1 MSEQHTLSWVKML
14 GSTKFDSSQDVA
26 IDSNNNVYIT
36 GHTNGTFPDA
46 SANTGSDD
54 AYVAKYDSNGNRQWV
69 KMLGSTNSDESKG
82 VAIDSNNNVYIT
94 GYTYGTLPDV
104 TDNVGGSAY
113 LAKYDSNGNRQ
124 WVKMLVSTT
133 SNFPQSVAI
142 DSNNN
147 VYITGYTYRTFPDAS
162 ANAGPAG
169 TTDAYVAKYNSN
181 GNIQWV
187 KMLGSN
193 TSDFS
198 HDVAID
204 SNNNVYITGRT
215 QGTFPDAS
223 ANAGPADTS
232 DAYLAK
238 YDSNGNRQWVKM
250 LGSNAYDDSQGV
262 AIDSNNNVYI
272 TGYTEGTFPDAS
284 ANAGG
289 SAYLAKYDSNGN
301 RQWVKMLASTSTE
314 QSHDVAIDSNNN
326 VYITG
331 YTNGT
336 FPGESANAGPAGTSD
351 AYLAK
356 YDSNGNR
363 QWVKM
368 LGSNNG
374 YDVSQGVAIDSNNN
388 VYITGNTERTFQD
401 ASANA
406 GYYDAYL
413 AKYAAPLITP
423 SLSNFSIPT
432 KMVDDSPFTIT
443 DPSSTSL
450 GAFSYTSSNTAVAS
464 VSGKTLTIQGAGNT
478 TITASQA
485 ATSTHAQGTITTT
498 FEVIKRDPSL
508 SNFSIPTK
516 IFGDSPFT
524 ITDPSST
531 SSGAFSYTS
540 SNTAVA
546 SVSVKTLTIVG
557 TGNTTITAS
566 QAATSTYNA
575 GTITTTFQVIKRDPL
590 LSNFSIPTKMVDD
603 SPFTITDPSST
614 SLGAFSYTSSNTAVA
629 SVSGKTLTIVGTGNT
644 TITASQ
650 AATSTYNAGTITTTF
665 QVNDYTIPANITL
678 DDANTYNV
686 ASGNVQVSI
695 IDADNISTNKVSY
708 WYSTTGGVPNINSML
723 NNNGPSQTNY
733 RFYIPLSSGTYTI
746 SVYAKN
752 PSGNSSIV
760 SKNVTVYTLPF
771 APVIDTGNTKSVTS
785 GNLIITFTD
794 LSNNANNQVEYTYF
808 LYNSIMLNQI
818 TYLQ

>member
-14 GSTKFDSSQDVA
+14 GSSLNDYSVGVAIDSNNNVYITGRTDGTFSGASANASTGTYDAYLAKYDSNGNRQWVNMLGSTPSTTYDYSQGVA

-36 GHTNGTFPDA
+36 GHTSGTFSGA
-46 SANTGSDD
+46 SANASTGTPD
-54 AYVAKYDSNGNRQWV
+54 AYLAKYDSNGNKQWV
-69 KMLGSTNSDESKG
+69 KMLGSTLSDFSTG

-94 GYTYGTLPDV
+94 GSTYGRFPDASANAGAAN
-104 TDNVGGSAY
+104 TPDAY

-124 WVKMLVSTT
+124 WVKMLG
-133 SNFPQSVAI
+133 SNKDDNSNGVAI

-147 VYITGYTYRTFPDAS
+147 VYITGST
-162 ANAGPAG
+162 N
-169 TTDAYVAKYNSN
+169 
-181 GNIQWV
+181 
-187 KMLGSN
+187 
-193 TSDFS
+193 
-198 HDVAID
+198 
-204 SNNNVYITGRT
+204 
-215 QGTFPDAS
+215 GTFPDAS
-223 ANAGPADTS
+223 ANAGGS

-250 LGSNAYDDSQGV
+250 LGSSSGDNSTGVAIDSNNNVYITGYTFGRFPDASANAGTADTSDAYLAKYDSNGNKQWVKMLGSTLSDFSQGV

-272 TGYTEGTFPDAS
+272 TGYTEGTFPSAS
-284 ANAGG
+284 ANA
-289 SAYLAKYDSNGN
+289 
-301 RQWVKMLASTSTE
+301 ST
-314 QSHDVAIDSNNN
+314 
-326 VYITG
+326 
-331 YTNGT
+331 GT
-336 FPGESANAGPAGTSD
+336 P
-351 AYLAK
+351 
-356 YDSNGNR
+356 
-363 QWVKM
+363 
-368 LGSNNG
+368 
-374 YDVSQGVAIDSNNN
+374 
-388 VYITGNTERTFQD
+388 
-401 ASANA
+401 
-406 GYYDAYL
+406 DAYL

-432 KMVDDSPFTIT
+432 KIFGDSPFTITDPSSTSLGAFSYTSSNTAVASVSVKTLTIVGAGNTTITATQTATSTHVQGTITTTFQVNKRDPLLSNFSIPTKMVDDSQFTIT

-485 ATSTHAQGTITTT
+485 ATST
-498 FEVIKRDPSL
+498 
-508 SNFSIPTK
+508 
-516 IFGDSPFT
+516 
-524 ITDPSST
+524 
-531 SSGAFSYTS
+531 
-540 SNTAVA
+540 
-546 SVSVKTLTIVG
+546 
-557 TGNTTITAS
+557 
-566 QAATSTYNA
+566 
-575 GTITTTFQVIKRDPL
+575 
-590 LSNFSIPTKMVDD
+590 
-603 SPFTITDPSST
+603 
-614 SLGAFSYTSSNTAVA
+614 
-629 SVSGKTLTIVGTGNT
+629 
-644 TITASQ
+644 
-650 AATSTYNAGTITTTF
+650 YNAGTITTTF
-665 QVNDYTIPANITL
+665 QVNDYPIPANITL

-695 IDADNISTNKVSY
+695 IDANNISTNKVSY

-808 LYNSIMLNQI
+808 LYKPIMLNQI